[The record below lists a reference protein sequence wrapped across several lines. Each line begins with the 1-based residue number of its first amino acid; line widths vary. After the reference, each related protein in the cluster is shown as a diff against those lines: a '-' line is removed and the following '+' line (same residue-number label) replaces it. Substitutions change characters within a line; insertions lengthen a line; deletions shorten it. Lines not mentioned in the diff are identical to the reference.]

1 MVPTGGHRRVLFGA
15 WLAISLAGCASVP
28 SNDVND
34 LHRATVLV
42 KHKGGH
48 GAGLIVGQDRILTAH
63 HVTEGEG
70 LKVSFFEGPSLDG
83 RVVWGDP
90 ERDLALLDVDV
101 PEDYPITNLSC
112 ERPVSGQHVM
122 TVGHPI
128 QSEWVLVGGYL
139 PNSAVVAGQYMS
151 LGFPISLGTAG
162 GPVFD
167 DNGEVVGMILAIL
180 AERVP
185 NAVDDGTLKDTG
197 VGLMRPASDFCRSV
211 GIAVGEAGEG

>member
-1 MVPTGGHRRVLFGA
+1 MPTGGHRQAIFGA
-15 WLAISLAGCASVP
+15 LSAISLAGCASVP
-28 SNDVND
+28 SNNVND

-42 KHKGGH
+42 KHQDGH
-48 GAGLIVGQDRILTAH
+48 GSGLIVGQDRILTAH
-63 HVTEGEG
+63 HVTEGDG
-70 LKVSFFEGPSLDG
+70 LKVSFFKGPSLDG
-83 RVVWGDP
+83 RVVWGDA

-101 PEDYPITNLSC
+101 PEGYPITSLSC

-139 PNSAVVAGQYMS
+139 PNSEVVADQYMS

-167 DNGEVVGMILAIL
+167 DSGEVIGMILAIL

-185 NAVDDGTLKDTG
+185 NALDNSTLKDTG

-211 GIAVGEAGEG
+211 GIAVGEGGEG